1 MPRQR
6 IRIQR
11 TVILRGRRV
20 VLLALLAALFPA
32 CARVIAWP
40 SVEPDQDF
48 LQRHIASMESK
59 PFDGVVIQAVVP
71 GVHEGVRLFT
81 WSTLRHRYTLGEFRP
96 VIETLRRVPFRRF
109 RHNFLRINVNPADQP
124 FDMFDEDRWGVL
136 TSNFSLAAAAAREAG
151 LRGLMVDPE
160 AYAEARPG
168 SDTPRFNVFDFRLRQ
183 TTNEFAAYQRMAL
196 RRGQQVGQA
205 VTAAYPGIT
214 VMLAFGPGATCLEG
228 GALPA
233 RTYSLLAA
241 FVDGL
246 LAGAAG
252 QATVIEGFE
261 LAYSY
266 RSCDRFQEAYASLQ
280 GPCRDLSLD
289 PARYAQWLE
298 IGFGLWLDYDSLT
311 TCQDPDVAG
320 RPCRWF
326 DPALYKPEHRH
337 LVDPDRFGR
346 AIAFARAVSDGY
358 VWIYTTQPKWWSE
371 EHPFGENLPD
381 AYVRALEKGRD
392 AVDLSC
398 PRPGQSPPAQAIPK
412 SNR

>member
-1 MPRQR
+1 L
-6 IRIQR
+6 
-11 TVILRGRRV
+11 VLFA
-20 VLLALLAALFPA
+20 VLLPA

-40 SVEPDQDF
+40 GVEPDQDF

-71 GVHEGVRLFT
+71 GVHEDVRLFT
-81 WSTLRHRYTLGEFRP
+81 WSTLKHRYTPGEFRP

-109 RHNFLRINVNPADQP
+109 RHNFLRINVNPVDQP
-124 FDMFDEDRWGVL
+124 FDMFDEDRWGILV
-136 TSNFSLAAAAAREAG
+136 SNFSLAATATRQVG

-160 AYAEARPG
+160 AYAEAQPG
-168 SDTPRFNVFDFRLRQ
+168 SEAPRFNVFDFRLRR
-183 TTNEFAAYQRMAL
+183 TAKEFAVYQKMAL
-196 RRGQQVGQA
+196 SRGRQVGQA
-205 VTAAYPGIT
+205 VAAAYPGIT
-214 VMLAFGPGATCLEG
+214 LMLAFGPGATCLEKG
-228 GALPA
+228 PLPE
-233 RTYSLLAA
+233 RTYSLLGA
-241 FVDGL
+241 FADGL
-246 LAGAAG
+246 LAGSAG

-266 RSCDRFQEAYASLQ
+266 RSCDRFQKAYASLQ

-298 IGFGLWLDYDSLT
+298 IGFGLWLDYDSVT

-326 DPALYKPEHRH
+326 DPALYKPEDRY
-337 LVDPDRFGR
+337 LVDPDQFGK
-346 AIAFARAVSDGY
+346 AVAFARAVSDRY
-358 VWIYTTQPKWWSE
+358 VWIYTAQPKWWSE

-381 AYVRALEKGRD
+381 AYVRALEKGRE
-392 AVDLSC
+392 ALDLSC
-398 PRPGQSPPAQAIPK
+398 PRPTQSPPAHVIRG